1 VADYV
6 EVNGL
11 YPTPVRRALLKA
23 IAEGQGRIYYEAKA
37 VYDNAVGNKV
47 TARVYEML
55 RAEWIRALTPDEPRG
70 PREYPART
78 YYRLTDA
85 GRSILQR
92 GQS

>member
-1 VADYV
+1 MADYV

-11 YPTPVRRALLKA
+11 FPTPVRRALLKA

-55 RAEWIRALTPDEPRG
+55 RAEWIRALAPDEPRG
-70 PREYPART
+70 PGEHQPRT
-78 YYRLTDA
+78 YYRLLPA
-85 GRSILQR
+85 GESILSKGNR
-92 GQS
+92 